1 MYHPDKVKS
10 TANRNDPG
18 KIRSNNKGLQ
28 IPHRPH
34 QLGTLRQPRW
44 SSGNDN
50 RYRSAP
56 MDRREQ
62 EQCMGTRR
70 LRLVL
75 WRCSIRWF
83 GSREMTNDG
92 IHARSA
98 AEFFKSLREDSGADQ
113 VFGTLGKSFSW
124 EHSTLLP
131 HAQNGRQT
139 TQFGQR

>member
-1 MYHPDKVKS
+1 
-10 TANRNDPG
+10 
-18 KIRSNNKGLQ
+18 
-28 IPHRPH
+28 
-34 QLGTLRQPRW
+34 
-44 SSGNDN
+44 
-50 RYRSAP
+50 
-56 MDRREQ
+56 
-62 EQCMGTRR
+62 
-70 LRLVL
+70 
-75 WRCSIRWF
+75 
-83 GSREMTNDG
+83 MTNDG